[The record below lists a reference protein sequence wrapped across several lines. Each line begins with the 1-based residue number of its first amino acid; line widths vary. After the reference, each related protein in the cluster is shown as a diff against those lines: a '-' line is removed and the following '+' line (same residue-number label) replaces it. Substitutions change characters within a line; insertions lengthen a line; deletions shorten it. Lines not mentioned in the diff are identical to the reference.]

1 MTATLP
7 TSYDEFP
14 YKTVPFAQTHPDRL
28 ATLAWLFGLEPT
40 PIQRCRL
47 LELGC
52 SSGGNLIPMAATLP
66 QSEFIGIDF
75 SAVQISQ
82 GAADVAALGLANVRL
97 LQMDLRDFGEVFGSF
112 DYIVA
117 HGVYSWVPNDV
128 QEKMLDICARQLSP
142 SGVAYISYNTLPG
155 WRLRGAVRDVMC
167 YHARQFTDPKTR
179 VQQARAMLNFLAES
193 QQGNTSAYGAML
205 REEAQNVRRQPD
217 FYILHDYLEEVNE
230 PLYFH
235 QFMERA
241 TRHGLRYL
249 AEANFRSMLAGDL
262 APQVQQT
269 LSSIA
274 PDLLQREQFM
284 DFLRNQTFR
293 ETLLVHQAAVPTRK
307 LSPERVFP
315 LHIATRARSVRDEP
329 DERSAATEEF
339 RAPDG
344 SHLATQRPLTKAAM
358 MVLAQAS
365 PATKGFEELCRLA
378 NARLGSAAP
387 VAVDHQRALASD
399 LLQCFTAGV
408 VELYAVASPFT
419 VEPGTRPEAS
429 AVVRLQANRGT
440 RVTSLRHE
448 PVDLTEDAH
457 RLIAL
462 LDGTRTPETLA
473 DMVSPGEAP
482 AKALDD
488 LRAAL
493 AQLARQA
500 LLVH

>member
-408 VELYAVASPFT
+408 VELHAVASPFT
-419 VEPGTRPEAS
+419 VEPGTRPE
-429 AVVRLQANRGT
+429 
-440 RVTSLRHE
+440 
-448 PVDLTEDAH
+448 
-457 RLIAL
+457 
-462 LDGTRTPETLA
+462 
-473 DMVSPGEAP
+473 
-482 AKALDD
+482 
-488 LRAAL
+488 
-493 AQLARQA
+493 
-500 LLVH
+500 